1 MIALQVYDILIEILL
16 LLPAKSVF
24 RFKAV
29 SKVWNLWL
37 SDPYFRDR
45 FLLRFEPSASSSSSN
60 LPVLG
65 FFEIC
70 TMKYSD
76 LKQIGYLSRPAFLPT
91 SEQGRVMPK
100 GHRRRG
106 FYLGISNGLILC
118 GYHPEKYYVCNP
130 ITNQCFPL
138 PQPYNNNPSI
148 EDSTSNVNVFLA
160 ISYDINDGS
169 YIVFRADQSKLE
181 HQNFMNILM
190 YSSRTGQWDGEK
202 CVVRSP
208 DLFLIAT
215 TVPGIESGGI
225 MLWWAHHLIAAYDH
239 KKAKDKLWLIQ
250 SPYAPLH
257 DEDYL
262 YPICTML
269 PDGRLQCGVDDYFML
284 YIYVLK
290 EKLHSYSYSNV
301 VPIEEWEPKLA
312 ISYDEH
318 GSNLFNGCIDSAEVH
333 FRLVAFHPHN
343 PNILYRRYGS
353 AVYQFDVINTE
364 LMQAPGIYGYV
375 GNAQIDQEAIILPS
389 VVAMQP
395 VSFSWT
401 APSYLFPMLLPH
413 VHPIWPPSPSPSP
426 SN

>member
-1 MIALQVYDILIEILL
+1 MVALQIYDILVEILL

-37 SDPYFRDR
+37 SDPYFRER
-45 FLLRFEPSASSSSSN
+45 FLRRLEPSASSTSN

-65 FFEIC
+65 FFEVC
-70 TMKYSD
+70 TLKYSD

-100 GHRRRG
+100 GHKRRG
-106 FYLGISNGLILC
+106 FFLGISNGLILC
-118 GYHPEKYYVCNP
+118 GYHPQKYYVCNP
-130 ITNQCFPL
+130 VTNRCFPL
-138 PQPYNNNPSI
+138 PPYNPI
-148 EDSTSNVNVFLA
+148 VDSTSNVNVFLA
-160 ISYDINDGS
+160 ISYDVNDGS
-169 YIVFRADQSKLE
+169 YVVFRADQSNLE
-181 HQNFMNILM
+181 LQNFMNILM

-208 DLFLIAT
+208 DLFQVQH

-225 MLWWAHHLIAAYDH
+225 MLWWAYHFIAAYDH
-239 KKAKDKLWLIQ
+239 KKAKDKLWLIRA
-250 SPYAPLH
+250 PYVPINDNYNLC
-257 DEDYL
+257 
-262 YPICTML
+262 PICTML
-269 PDGRLQCGVDDYFML
+269 PDGRLQCGVDDYSSL
-284 YIYVLK
+284 CIYVLK

-301 VPIEEWEPKLA
+301 VPIEEWEPKWA
-312 ISYDEH
+312 ISYDPY
-318 GSNLFNGCIDSAEVH
+318 GPNLFNGCIDRAEEH

-343 PNILYRRYGS
+343 PNIIYRRYGS

-364 LMQAPGIYGYV
+364 LMQAP
-375 GNAQIDQEAIILPS
+375 EATILPPF
-389 VVAMQP
+389 VVKMQP

-401 APSYLFPMLLPH
+401 APSYLFPVLLPY
-413 VHPIWPPSPSPSP
+413 VHPIWPPSPSPST